1 MQLYDILSSTASNI
15 PEHPAVIC
23 GSERFTY
30 SELMKRV
37 DNVGHF
43 FEQLGIGIG
52 DRIAVIHENCH
63 RFLESYFA
71 SARIGAVLVPM
82 NYRLP
87 PNDFMYILDH
97 SEAKV
102 LIGQD
107 EFVGWVFEREHELPN
122 LERIIISPASCI
134 GACDGKIWKGDAVLN
149 YEEQTGNVTRGV
161 RITKSCECAF
171 VDESDIAQIYY
182 TSGTTGCPKGV
193 VLTHG
198 NHLDHVKGTIRELEL
213 SSADRWLHVSP
224 MFHLADAWAVWSMTR
239 VGGVHVIVPRFEPA
253 LVLETIVDC
262 GVTISNFIP
271 TMLNILVNYQEVRK
285 YDFGTI
291 RLLMSGGAPIAREVV
306 RKVLDVFGC
315 EYIQTYGLTETS
327 PFLTM
332 SILRDWMRILPFEER
347 LRYLVTTGRPFHD
360 VELKVVQE
368 DGSEVARDE
377 KEVGEIIV
385 RGKTITPG
393 YWKAPEITAERIV
406 DGWLHTRDLAVVNE
420 EGYVTIVDR
429 ADDMIITGGENV
441 YSVEVEDVLYSHP
454 DVFEAAVIGLPDP
467 VWGERVVAVVVPKEG
482 ENTLRNVRREG
493 EGETLR
499 GEMGGRSANHMEGG
513 TAGVQGVEV
522 RSPMEN
528 VHVKVTEKEKARKVT
543 KEKKTREVTEEEKAR
558 KVTEEEIIEFCKER
572 IARYKAPKQVF
583 FMDELPKTGSSKI
596 RKFALREMLMKD

>member
-1 MQLYDILSSTASNI
+1 MQLYDILTSTASNI
-15 PEHPAVIC
+15 PDHPAVIC

-30 SELMKRV
+30 SEFMNRV
-37 DNVGHF
+37 DNVAQF
-43 FEQLGIGIG
+43 LKDLGIGIG

-82 NYRLP
+82 NYRLT
-87 PNDFMYILDH
+87 PNDFMYLHEH
-97 SEAKV
+97 SAAKV
-102 LIGQD
+102 LICQD
-107 EFVGWVFEREHELPN
+107 EFVGWVFEREHVLPN
-122 LERIIISPASCI
+122 LERIIVSPGSGI
-134 GACDGKIWKGDAVLN
+134 GACDGKIWKGDTILN
-149 YEEQTGNVTRGV
+149 YEELTGNVTRGG
-161 RITKSCECAF
+161 RIAEGCEPAV

-182 TSGTTGCPKGV
+182 TSGTTGVPKGV

-198 NHLDHVKGTIRELEL
+198 NNLAHAEGAVRELGL
-213 SSADRWLHVSP
+213 TSRDRWLHVSP

-253 LVLETIVDC
+253 LVLETIQDR
-262 GVTISNFIP
+262 GVTLSNFIP
-271 TMLNILVNYQEVRK
+271 TMLNILVNYQKVRN
-285 YDFGTI
+285 YDFGTL

-306 RKVLDVFGC
+306 KRVIDVFGC

-332 SILRDWMRILPFEER
+332 SILRDWMRTLPFEDR

-360 VELKVVQE
+360 VELKVVRE
-368 DGSEVARDE
+368 DGSEVVRDE
-377 KEVGEIIV
+377 HEVGEIIV
-385 RGKTITPG
+385 RGKTVTPG

-429 ADDMIITGGENV
+429 LDDMIITGGESV
-441 YSVEVEDVLYSHP
+441 YCVEVEDVLYSHP
-454 DVFEAAVIGLPDP
+454 DVFEAAVVGLPDP

-482 ENTLRNVRREG
+482 GKEG
-493 EGETLR
+493 ELDPDGREEGGSTMLK
-499 GEMGGRSANHMEGG
+499 EGGRAWVEGAGAGNHMTDR
-513 TAGVQGVEV
+513 TAGVQGGEV
-522 RSPMEN
+522 RSPIMN
-528 VHVKVTEKEKARKVT
+528 VQTNVTQ
-543 KEKKTREVTEEEKAR
+543 EKKTKKLTQEKKAR

-583 FMDELPKTGSSKI
+583 FMNELPKTGSSKI
-596 RKFALREMLMKD
+596 RKFALREMLMRD